1 MNRDSIQQ
9 LITAARLEAGFT
21 QSELAKLMGTTQS
34 GIARMEAGRF
44 KPTIT
49 TLEKLAEVTGKRL
62 EIRLV

>member
-1 MNRDSIQQ
+1 MTRGSIQQ
-9 LITAARLEAGFT
+9 LITAARLEAGYT

-34 GIARMEAGRF
+34 AIARMEGGRF
-44 KPTIT
+44 SPTFS